1 MKRMIYVVS
10 LIALALLV
18 FSCCSLKKGNDGG
31 KGGDTDVVNINDVKV
46 TPEEM
51 VTRYHYSSSSGM
63 MCYTDDNGER
73 YTNEGEM
80 TLEKTDKGGMLYLRY
95 EYVKHD
101 SVAVGDEVF
110 EHISKLV
117 KAYKLEENSGS
128 YTDSDMFVTDVGP
141 WSCSVEL
148 KNGTSVFGSVI
159 MAFEVKDKKRM
170 KRCDNFVKG
179 VSAINSYLRPMIK
192 H

>member
-1 MKRMIYVVS
+1 M
-10 LIALALLV
+10 IALALLV

-31 KGGDTDVVNINDVKV
+31 KGGDTDVVHINDVKV

-110 EHISKLV
+110 EHIS
-117 KAYKLEENSGS
+117 
-128 YTDSDMFVTDVGP
+128 
-141 WSCSVEL
+141 
-148 KNGTSVFGSVI
+148 
-159 MAFEVKDKKRM
+159 
-170 KRCDNFVKG
+170 
-179 VSAINSYLRPMIK
+179 
-192 H
+192 

>member
-1 MKRMIYVVS
+1 MIYVVS

-18 FSCCSLKKGNDGG
+18 FSCCSLKNGKDGG
-31 KGGDTDVVNINDVKV
+31 KGGD
-46 TPEEM
+46 
-51 VTRYHYSSSSGM
+51 
-63 MCYTDDNGER
+63 YTDDNGER

-101 SVAVGDEVF
+101 SVAVDDEVF